1 MKSLITLLLTF
12 TMLAGCANGG
22 GMMRWEAGPDFDDA
36 DFSESL
42 TDFNYFMENAITDYD
57 YGEIKFAPV
66 AVLNVN
72 ARDYLVE
79 RVFVM
84 DGGLAWVYYFIG
96 DDQFKVT
103 GYQSWK
109 NISVFQS
116 LEEQADRFT
125 LKIRDQGG
133 WWVTRMY
140 THPQY
145 AEVIRSFIEAE
156 VEKAGGE
163 VIRG

>member
-1 MKSLITLLLTF
+1 
-12 TMLAGCANGG
+12 
-22 GMMRWEAGPDFDDA
+22 MMRWEAGPDFDDA

-42 TDFNYFMENAITDYD
+42 TDFNYFTENVITDYD
-57 YGEIKFAPV
+57 YGEIKFAPAAGLSV
-66 AVLNVN
+66 DGRKYNVQRVL
-72 ARDYLVE
+72 
-79 RVFVM
+79 VM
-84 DGGLAWVYYFIG
+84 DGGLVWVAHNMI

-103 GYQSWK
+103 GWQSWK

-116 LEEQADRFT
+116 LEEQPDRFT

-140 THPQY
+140 THPQS